1 MENLQNLHTHS
12 TFCDGVDTPEQ
23 MVNIAISKGFS
34 GIGFSGHSY
43 MYYSK
48 GHCMSLE
55 GTEQYK
61 AEVLRL
67 KQKYSGQIDVFLGLE
82 FDMYSEIDLSG
93 YEYLIGDVHYLKIG
107 SEYVGF
113 DRKAEVVKSVIED
126 YFDGDG
132 MKFAL
137 RYYEEFSKLPQYG
150 NFDIIGHYDL
160 ITKNIDIMPLFDAHC
175 DEYYKAAFEAMDA
188 LRGKIPFFEINT
200 GAIARGYRTTPYPSI
215 PLLRKFR
222 EMGFG
227 AVITSDCH
235 DGKYLDMAFED
246 CRKMLIECGFNER
259 YILTNKGFCS
269 VAV

>member
-12 TFCDGVDTPEQ
+12 TFCDGIDTPEQ

-43 MYYSK
+43 MHYAKDHS
-48 GHCMSLE
+48 MSLD
-55 GTEQYK
+55 GTEEYK
-61 AEVLRL
+61 KEVLRL
-67 KQKYSGQIDVFLGLE
+67 KKAYADKIDVFLGLE

-137 RYYEEFSKLPQYG
+137 RYYEEFSKVPQYG

-160 ITKNIDIMPLFDAHC
+160 ITKNLDTMTLFDADC
-175 DEYYKAAFEAMDA
+175 KEYYNAAFSAMEA
-188 LRGKIPFFEINT
+188 LKGKIPLFELNT
-200 GAIARGYRTTPYPSI
+200 GAIARGYRKTPYPSV
-215 PLLRKFR
+215 PLIKMFR

-227 AVITSDCH
+227 AIITSDCH
-235 DGKYLDMAFED
+235 DGQYLDIGFED
-246 CRKMLIECGFNER
+246 CRKLLAECGFTER
-259 YILTNKGFCS
+259 YILTNNGFS
-269 VAV
+269 AVAV